1 MEKDEIKTIV
11 FMGTPQF
18 AVPCLEL
25 LSTTKFKPVL
35 CITQPDKPKGRNRK
49 LSSPQIKI
57 KAKELDILVIQPED
71 VNDSEVI
78 NYLNKIEPDIIIA
91 VAYGGFLKREIR
103 KLPRLGCINLHP
115 SLLPKYRGSSPIS
128 YALFNDDKV
137 TGNTVIKIVAKMDAG
152 PIFFQR
158 EIEIKENECYTELYK
173 RLSKEGAK
181 DVLHVL
187 EKYERG
193 EIEQKKQDENKATFT
208 HKINKDDLIINW
220 HNSAKSVHSKVKGLA
235 EKPGAIASIRKK
247 RIKIIETEI
256 LKTKSVMEPGTIV
269 NILKNVGLVIATV
282 DYNILIKRVQPA
294 GKKIMN
300 SFAFNLG
307 ARLEIGEKF
316 ENGF

>member
-1 MEKDEIKTIV
+1 MEMKNIV

-25 LSTTKFKPVL
+25 LSFTRFKPVL

-49 LSSPQIKI
+49 LSPPQIKV
-57 KAKELDILVIQPED
+57 KAEELNIPVIQPED
-71 VNDSEVI
+71 VNDSGVI
-78 NYLNKIEPDIIIA
+78 NYLNKIETDIIIV
-91 VAYGGFLKREIR
+91 VAYGGFLKKGIR
-103 KLPRLGCINLHP
+103 KLPKNGCINLHP
-115 SLLPKYRGSSPIS
+115 SLLPKYRGSSPIN
-128 YALFNDDKV
+128 YALFNDEKV

-152 PIFFQR
+152 PILFQR

-181 DVLHVL
+181 DVLQVL
-187 EKYERG
+187 QRFEKD
-193 EIEQKKQDENKATFT
+193 EIKQKEQDETKATFT
-208 HKINKDDLIINW
+208 QKILKDDLIINW
-220 HNSAKSVHSKVKGLA
+220 QNSAKSIHGKVRGLA
-235 EKPGAIASIRKK
+235 EKPGAIASIREK

-256 LKTKSVMEPGTIV
+256 LKIKSGMHPGKIV
-269 NILKNVGLVIATV
+269 EVIKNIGLVVATL
-282 DYNILIKRVQPA
+282 DNDILIKRVQPA

-307 ARLEIGEKF
+307 ARLEIGDKL